1 MQHIQVTL
9 NLFKSV
15 SGGSILSCLLVQLVQ
30 VSSEGKESNTEDPCE
45 NCCEVR
51 TSNVVHGLAQL
62 WDDVMNHVTSTRVL
76 VLGIDVFLA
85 FDRFFVKLFANLGN
99 SLVVVVVVVIVVVV
113 VSIVVFSI
121 VVVVFLVVVCSA
133 RQAG

>member
-76 VLGIDVFLA
+76 VLGFDVFLA

-99 SLVVVVVVVIVVVV
+99 SLVVVVVIVVVV

-133 RQAG
+133 RQTG

>member
-9 NLFKSV
+9 NLLKSV

-30 VSSEGKESNTEDPCE
+30 VSSEGKESNTEDPCKD
-45 NCCEVR
+45 CCKVR

-62 WDDVMNHVTSTRVL
+62 WDNVMNHVTSTRVL

-99 SLVVVVVVVIVVVV
+99 SLVVVVVIVVVV